1 MDFFKLKENNTSV
14 KNEFNGALA
23 TFLSMLYIIPTNA
36 FIVSNTG
43 LSVEA
48 LMLATALVTI
58 IATAFT
64 GLFANT
70 PIAMSTGMGLNVF
83 FTFSMCKGQG
93 IPVETALGAVFISG
107 FIFLVLSFTNFRI
120 FILKSIPEDFRRAI
134 SAGIGCFLAFMGMNQ
149 AHIVAA
155 DPVTLLKIGNF
166 ADPNVL
172 FCLFVLFLI
181 VCFWAWKIKAGFILA
196 VLIGSIIAWTF
207 GIGGAKLPSEFVAI
221 PNFSEKDGLMSIF
234 AKLDILSALSLS
246 VLPAV
251 MTLFVTQLFDSIG
264 TITGAGIR
272 GGIFENKKRA
282 DGSFD
287 DSGDKKLG
295 KTMIA
300 DAAGTCIGAVIGTS
314 TATAF
319 VESSAGVESGARTG
333 LSNIF
338 LALMFCL
345 CIFFLPFFQAIPVNA
360 IYPILIMVGI
370 LMFMEVSRIDFK
382 DPANSVATFFTV
394 IMMPFTYSITTGIA
408 FGFISYVL
416 VRLLRKEF
424 NKLSAGIIVITIIC
438 MAVFLLQFM
447 KFN

>member
-1 MDFFKLKENNTSV
+1 MDFFKLKENNT
-14 KNEFNGALA
+14 NIRTEFNAALA
-23 TFLSMLYIIPTNA
+23 IFLSMIYIIPTNA
-36 FIVSNTG
+36 FIVHNVGISI
-43 LSVEA
+43 EA
-48 LMLATALVTI
+48 LMIATTLVTI

-64 GLFANT
+64 GIFANT
-70 PIAMSTGMGLNVF
+70 PIAMSTGMGLNVY
-83 FTFSMCKGQG
+83 FTFSMCIGQG
-93 IPVETALGAVFISG
+93 IPWQTALGAVFISG

-149 AHIVAA
+149 AHIVIA

-181 VCFWAWKIKAGFILA
+181 VCFWAWNIKAGFILA

-207 GIGGAKLPSEFVAI
+207 GIGGASLPKEFVAM
-221 PNFSEKDGLMSIF
+221 PNFSENGGLMEIF
-234 AKLDILSALSLS
+234 MKLDIMSALSLS
-246 VLPAV
+246 ILPAV

-264 TITGAGIR
+264 TITGVGIR
-272 GGIFENKKRA
+272 GKIFENIKKS
-282 DGSFD
+282 DGSID
-287 DSGDKKLG
+287 KVGDSKIG
-295 KTMIA
+295 KTLIA
-300 DAAGTCIGAVIGTS
+300 DAAGTCVGAMIGTS

-319 VESSAGVESGARTG
+319 VESTAGVEAGGKTG
-333 LSNIF
+333 LTSIF
-338 LALMFCL
+338 VALLFCL
-345 CIFFLPFFQAIPVNA
+345 CIFFLPFFKAIPANT

-370 LMFMEVSRIDFK
+370 LMFMEVSNINFK

-424 NKLSAGIIVITIIC
+424 NKLSSGIIIISAIC
-438 MAVFLLQFM
+438 VAVFLLQFM